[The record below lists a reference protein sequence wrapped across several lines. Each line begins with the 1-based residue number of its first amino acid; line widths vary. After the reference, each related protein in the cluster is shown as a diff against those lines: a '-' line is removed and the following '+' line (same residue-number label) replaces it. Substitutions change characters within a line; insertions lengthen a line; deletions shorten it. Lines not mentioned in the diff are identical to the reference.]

1 VNVVQGDA
9 RAWLELEELCALVAA
24 PPEWIAERVQAGLV
38 EVGLDAPG
46 EPAQGWRF
54 DSLVVA
60 RLRSMR
66 RTELCYGA
74 VPELA
79 ALVADLEEEVARLRA
94 QLFALRR

>member
-1 VNVVQGDA
+1 MNIVQGDV

-24 PPEWIAERVQAGLV
+24 PPEWIAERVQSGLV
-38 EVGLDAPG
+38 EMGPVAVGPAP
-46 EPAQGWRF
+46 QRWRF
-54 DSLVVA
+54 DSLVVS

-74 VPELA
+74 EPELA

-94 QLFALRR
+94 RLFARGG